1 LGPKRAYI
9 DLYVLAP
16 YVVLSLFSIIMVYSA
31 SGDYIHMQFDLS
43 TTAYMWRQMAFV
55 LVGFALCTVTFMLR
69 IGVLRRPWFLGGGM
83 VITIALLMYLLVK
96 GRVNPSTAIN
106 GASSWIP
113 VGPINIQPSEI
124 GKLLIVLYLAHMLT
138 RREVNLNP
146 RSLIDSARVLRAPL
160 GMVVVILILVFL
172 QPDTGGAAILA
183 SIIIVMV
190 FASGLRWQTGLG
202 FLTVGG
208 LLAGGG
214 YYLLVNK
221 FQGLLSSHYQGRR
234 LLAVLHPFAMQKVE
248 GKQLVN
254 SMYAINHGGLF
265 GVGLGNGTIKLGYLP
280 EPYTDF
286 ILSVITEELGILGG
300 IVVVGMIFFL
310 VWRTMLVGIR
320 AHSTYKALLMYG
332 IATMLF
338 IQTTFN
344 VGGVLGVLPITGVT
358 LPFVS
363 YGGSSFMILS
373 VAIGIVLNVSAT
385 ERRDRA
391 AGIGADG
398 RLDVK

>member
-1 LGPKRAYI
+1 MLSCFGGSAAALPTVGTYAIIVFNIMVKKGDQVLGPKRAYI

-146 RSLIDSARVLRAPL
+146 RSLIDSA
-160 GMVVVILILVFL
+160 
-172 QPDTGGAAILA
+172 
-183 SIIIVMV
+183 
-190 FASGLRWQTGLG
+190 G
-202 FLTVGG
+202 FCARLW
-208 LLAGGG
+208 AWW
-214 YYLLVNK
+214 
-221 FQGLLSSHYQGRR
+221 LLS
-234 LLAVLHPFAMQKVE
+234 
-248 GKQLVN
+248 
-254 SMYAINHGGLF
+254 
-265 GVGLGNGTIKLGYLP
+265 
-280 EPYTDF
+280 
-286 ILSVITEELGILGG
+286 
-300 IVVVGMIFFL
+300 
-310 VWRTMLVGIR
+310 
-320 AHSTYKALLMYG
+320 
-332 IATMLF
+332 
-338 IQTTFN
+338 
-344 VGGVLGVLPITGVT
+344 
-358 LPFVS
+358 
-363 YGGSSFMILS
+363 
-373 VAIGIVLNVSAT
+373 
-385 ERRDRA
+385 
-391 AGIGADG
+391 
-398 RLDVK
+398 